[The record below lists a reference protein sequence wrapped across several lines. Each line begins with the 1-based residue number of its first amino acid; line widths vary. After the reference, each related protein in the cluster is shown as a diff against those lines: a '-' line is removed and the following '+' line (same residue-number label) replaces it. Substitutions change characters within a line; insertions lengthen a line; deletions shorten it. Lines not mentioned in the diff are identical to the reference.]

1 MLRYNTGISAAPPIS
16 PAARERAL
24 SGLAA
29 PIPAWGLAGAQNR
42 ADNYSA
48 YQQAN
53 SVESDRAA
61 QMANAEYVQKAQDL
75 QSQLAQRGLQQM
87 AQAQQNQTDLGTR
100 RYQSALDR
108 TQGAFNNVNSLLGGL
123 FR

>member
-1 MLRYNTGISAAPPIS
+1 MLSYKTGISALPPLT
-16 PAARERAL
+16 PDTRAKAL
-24 SGLAA
+24 SGLTA
-29 PIPAWGLAGAQNR
+29 PIPEWGLAGGQNR
-42 ADNYSA
+42 ADNYAA

-53 SVESDRAA
+53 AVESDRAN

-75 QSQLAQRGLQQM
+75 QSQLVQRGLQQM

-100 RYQSALDR
+100 QYQMALDR
-108 TQGAFNNVNSLLGGL
+108 TQGMFNNVNSLLGGL

>member
-1 MLRYNTGISAAPPIS
+1 
-16 PAARERAL
+16 
-24 SGLAA
+24 
-29 PIPAWGLAGAQNR
+29 
-42 ADNYSA
+42 
-48 YQQAN
+48 
-53 SVESDRAA
+53 
-61 QMANAEYVQKAQDL
+61 MANAEYVQKAQDL